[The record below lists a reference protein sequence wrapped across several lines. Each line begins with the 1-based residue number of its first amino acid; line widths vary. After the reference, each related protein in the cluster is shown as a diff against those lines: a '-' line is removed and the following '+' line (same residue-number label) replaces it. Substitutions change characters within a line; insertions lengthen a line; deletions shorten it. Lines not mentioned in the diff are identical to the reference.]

1 MKQLR
6 EFWKGYGEVNTWL
19 EEQKEIRVVQIQ
31 PLFIPGYGVV
41 YIVEYE
47 IANAFIEKI
56 SSKK

>member
-1 MKQLR
+1 MRQVR
-6 EFWKGYGEVNTWL
+6 EFWKGYAEMNEWIGG
-19 EEQKEIRVVQIQ
+19 QKEIRVVQIQ